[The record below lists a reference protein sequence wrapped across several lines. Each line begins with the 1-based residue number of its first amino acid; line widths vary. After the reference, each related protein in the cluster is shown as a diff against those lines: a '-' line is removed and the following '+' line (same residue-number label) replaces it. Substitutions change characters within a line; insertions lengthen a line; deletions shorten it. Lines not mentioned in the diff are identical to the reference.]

1 MAASPTAVGSR
12 PSRAVLLAV
21 TCLGQFMVLLDNTI
35 VGAALPDMQHRLHT
49 QLTGLQWIVDAYV
62 LLVAMLLLSGGVF
75 ADRFGRKRV
84 YLAGAVVFTAASV
97 LCALAPSLGWL
108 IAGRV
113 LQGIGASALSPA
125 SLALLVAAH
134 PVPQERVK
142 AIGLW
147 AGFSGIGLA
156 AGPVAGGVL
165 TEAFGWP
172 AIFLVNLPIGV
183 ILLLAGLR
191 HLDESR
197 NPDAPAIDIPGT
209 VLSVLAVGTLT
220 YGMIEG
226 GARGWTSPVILASFA
241 ASAILFAVFG
251 AVEARRPAPMLPLR
265 LFRQR
270 LFTVSN
276 TAMVVMGFALMGSS
290 FFFSQFF
297 VYVQGSSILRAGLQ
311 TLPVSLT
318 MVIVSP
324 FAGRLAAR
332 YGFRMVA
339 TVGLTLAG
347 GGLWALGLVHADT
360 GYGNVWWR
368 LAIAGIGFALT
379 LSPLTGAAIQAVSP
393 HEGGLAS
400 GISGT
405 TRQIGAVLGVALL
418 GAVVRARQS
427 GGASFETGLNS
438 AFIVA
443 GIVTLATAVFTGL
456 WLARSKPVEGT
467 VVPGRSSEADAVTE
481 ADVATNPNMATE
493 ANAVTNPGTITN
505 PGAVTNP
512 AVVTDPDAVTDAN
525 AVTEA
530 NAVNA
535 VPTSSR

>member
-1 MAASPTAVGSR
+1 MSASHPTADRRSD
-12 PSRAVLLAV
+12 RAVLLTV

-62 LLVAMLLLSGGVF
+62 LLVAMLLLTGGIF
-75 ADRFGRKRV
+75 ADRFGRKQV
-84 YLAGAVVFTAASV
+84 YLAGVAVFTAASV
-97 LCALAPSLGWL
+97 WCAVAPSLGWL

-113 LQGIGASALSPA
+113 VQGVGAAALSPA
-125 SLALLVAAH
+125 SLALLAAAH

-147 AGFSGIGLA
+147 AGFSGVGLA

-183 ILLLAGLR
+183 VLLLVGLR

-197 NPDAPAIDIPGT
+197 NPAARAIDVPGT
-209 VLSVLAVGTLT
+209 LLSVSAVGALT
-220 YGMIEG
+220 YGLIEG
-226 GARGWTSPVILASFA
+226 GARGWTSPVILGGFA
-241 ASAILFAVFG
+241 AAVVLLAAFV
-251 AVEARRPAPMLPLR
+251 AVEARRPAPMLPLG

-276 TAMVVMGFALMGSS
+276 TAMVVVGFALMGSS

-318 MVIVSP
+318 MVAVSP
-324 FAGRLAAR
+324 YAGRLAAR
-332 YGFRMVA
+332 HGFRILV
-339 TVGLTLAG
+339 TTGLALAG
-347 GGLWALGLVHADT
+347 LGLLALGTVHADT

-368 LAIAGIGFALT
+368 LALVGTGFALT

-393 HEGGLAS
+393 QEGGLAS
-400 GISGT
+400 GVSST

-438 AFIVA
+438 AFLAA
-443 GIVTLATAVFTGL
+443 GAITLATAVFTGL
-456 WLARSKPVEGT
+456 WLTKSKTPQGATAPRRSTDQAAEATDQAPAT
-467 VVPGRSSEADAVTE
+467 TGRT
-481 ADVATNPNMATE
+481 
-493 ANAVTNPGTITN
+493 
-505 PGAVTNP
+505 
-512 AVVTDPDAVTDAN
+512 
-525 AVTEA
+525 
-530 NAVNA
+530 
-535 VPTSSR
+535 

>member
-1 MAASPTAVGSR
+1 MAVPPAVVGSR
-12 PSRAVLLAV
+12 SSRTVLLAV

-35 VGAALPDMQHRLHT
+35 VGAALPDMQQRLHT

-62 LLVAMLLLSGGVF
+62 LLVAMLLLSGGIF

-84 YLAGAVVFTAASV
+84 YLSGVMVFTAASV

-113 LQGIGASALSPA
+113 LQGVGAAAVSPA
-125 SLALLVAAH
+125 SLALLAAAH
-134 PVPQERVK
+134 PAPQERLK

-156 AGPVAGGVL
+156 AGPVAGGAL

-183 ILLLAGLR
+183 VLLVVGLR
-191 HLDESR
+191 HLGESR
-197 NPDAPAIDIPGT
+197 NPGAPAIDVPGT
-209 VLSVLAVGTLT
+209 VLSVLAVGALT
-220 YGMIEG
+220 YGLIEG
-226 GARGWTSPVILASFA
+226 GARGWTAPVILGSFA
-241 ASAILFAVFG
+241 AAAVLLAAFV
-251 AVEARRPAPMLPLR
+251 AVEARHPAPMLPLR

-276 TAMVVMGFALMGSS
+276 TAMVVVGFALMGSS

-311 TLPVSLT
+311 TLPVSLA

-324 FAGRLAAR
+324 YAGRLAAR
-332 YGFRMVA
+332 YGFRIVVTIGMA
-339 TVGLTLAG
+339 LAG
-347 GGLWALGLVHADT
+347 LGLLAFGMVHADT

-368 LAIAGIGFALT
+368 LGLAGIGFALVM
-379 LSPLTGAAIQAVSP
+379 SPLTGAAIQAVSP
-393 HEGGLAS
+393 QEGGLAS
-400 GISGT
+400 GISST

-418 GAVVRARQS
+418 GAVVRTRQS

-438 AFIVA
+438 AFVVA
-443 GIVTLATAVFTGL
+443 GAITLAAAVFTGL
-456 WLARSKPVEGT
+456 WLARSKP
-467 VVPGRSSEADAVTE
+467 ADTVTE
-481 ADVATNPNMATE
+481 PQGST
-493 ANAVTNPGTITN
+493 G
-505 PGAVTNP
+505 PGAATASN
-512 AVVTDPDAVTDAN
+512 
-525 AVTEA
+525 EA
-530 NAVNA
+530 SVR
-535 VPTSSR
+535 SR